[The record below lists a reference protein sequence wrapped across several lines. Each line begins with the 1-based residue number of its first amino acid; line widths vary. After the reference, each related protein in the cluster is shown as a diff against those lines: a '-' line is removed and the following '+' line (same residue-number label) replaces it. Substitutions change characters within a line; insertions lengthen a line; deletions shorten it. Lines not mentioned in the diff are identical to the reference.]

1 MLSCRTLDSLK
12 MGAANQTLTPPRP
25 GLRGFLADPSLRSA
39 FFAFTLTRL
48 LILFV
53 ILLSANITFE
63 PTVRDQFGDIHES
76 NISLRNTRPLDVL
89 RRVTLGADSL
99 WIINIARAG
108 YEKEP
113 FNTNIQHTWAYFPLY
128 PLLLRAL
135 AWLTGDLALTGI
147 VLSSTLFLFGL
158 ILLYRTV
165 IAFNYDPAVADRTV
179 FYLAAFP
186 VSYFFSLAQTESLFL
201 LLTVGCFYAAK
212 RERWW
217 LAGLCGALASA
228 TRFAGVFLLVPLA
241 VMYWQGMRGRN
252 GRLKADVASLLLVP
266 VGLIAFMIYL
276 RSITGNPLAF
286 AEIQVTWGHDP
297 GMFWRPLL
305 AYLTDPFR
313 VSVRWDFRLLN
324 FAAAVMTLICSLI
337 LLKKRQWAFALY
349 SLISILV
356 PLSYQATLQ
365 SIARYSM
372 VIFPVFVVLAWAG
385 RSPRVDQ
392 IIRVAFIVLLSL
404 MSAML
409 AVRVTLALS

>member
-1 MLSCRTLDSLK
+1 M
-12 MGAANQTLTPPRP
+12 
-25 GLRGFLADPSLRSA
+25 ADPSLRSA

-53 ILLSANITFE
+53 ILLSANIAFE
-63 PTVRDQFGDIHES
+63 PPVQDQFGDIHES
-76 NISLRNTRPLDVL
+76 NISLRNNRPADVL
-89 RRVTLGADSL
+89 RRVALGADSL

-128 PLLLRAL
+128 PLLLRAA

-147 VLSSTLFLFGL
+147 FLSSTFFLFAL

-165 IAFNYDPAVADRTV
+165 IAFNYDPAVADRAV

-241 VMYWQGMRGRN
+241 VMYWQNMRARN
-252 GRLKADVASLLLVP
+252 SRLRIDVVSLLLVP
-266 VGLIAFMIYL
+266 LGLIAFMIYL
-276 RSITGNPLAF
+276 RSITGNALAF
-286 AEIQVTWGHDP
+286 AEIQVAWGHSP
-297 GMFWRPLL
+297 AMFWRPL
-305 AYLTDPFR
+305 AGYLMDPLR
-313 VSVRWDFRLLN
+313 VSAGWDFRLLN
-324 FAAAVMTLICSLI
+324 FAAAVMALVCSFV
-337 LLKKRQWAFALY
+337 LLKKREWAFASY

-356 PLSYQATLQ
+356 PLSYQVSLQ
-365 SIARYSM
+365 SLARYVM
-372 VIFPVFVVLAWAG
+372 VIFPVFVVLAWVG
-385 RSPRVDQ
+385 RSPRADQ
-392 IIRVAFIVLLSL
+392 IMRVVFIVLLSL

-409 AVRVTLALS
+409 AARVTLALS